1 MIKIRVHLFEILRA
15 CLPSGSD
22 RGQAEITLP
31 EGATLA
37 DLIVHLGIDRYL
49 GCPPEAVLGE
59 AGWQAMV
66 SGQFEA
72 DTTRVLRE
80 GDTVL
85 MMPHLSGG

>member
-1 MIKIRVHLFEILRA
+1 MITIRVHLFETLQA
-15 CLPSGSD
+15 CLPPESN

-37 DLIVHLGIDRYL
+37 DLIVHLGIDDRL
-49 GCPPEAVLGE
+49 GCPPEDVPGK

-72 DTTRVLRE
+72 DVTRVLRE